1 MRVSSTSVLFMM
13 LCATA
18 VFIVSVES
26 RVFYNRQFDGGLS
39 SDRFMEEQKR
49 GGGDGADVSF
59 DYDANQIIRNT
70 MKRNR
75 QCLLNAGLSQGC
87 DLSDLLHAQT
97 QARKFMS
104 FAGPGK

>member
-1 MRVSSTSVLFMM
+1 MSCFSSMLLLVLVASAI
-13 LCATA
+13 L
-18 VFIVSVES
+18 VES
-26 RVFYNRQFDGGLS
+26 RVFRFEMP
-39 SDRFMEEQKR
+39 SDRIQEQKR
-49 GGGDGADVSF
+49 DGADVSF

-87 DLSDLLHAQT
+87 DLSDLLQSQT

>member
-1 MRVSSTSVLFMM
+1 MSYYSSSVLLMVLISVLF
-13 LCATA
+13 
-18 VFIVSVES
+18 VSVES
-26 RVFYNRQFDGGLS
+26 RVFYNRIDGGLS
-39 SDRFMEEQKR
+39 SDRFSEEQKR
-49 GGGDGADVSF
+49 GGDGADVSF
-59 DYDANQIIRNT
+59 DYDANQIIRNN

>member
-1 MRVSSTSVLFMM
+1 MSKAVTMLLLALVASIVL
-13 LCATA
+13 
-18 VFIVSVES
+18 VSVES
-26 RVFYNRQFDGGLS
+26 RVFHNRFDGGLS
-39 SDRFMEEQKR
+39 DRFVEEKR
-49 GGGDGADVSF
+49 DNADASF

-87 DLSDLLHAQT
+87 DLSDLLQSQT